1 MPLKEQFG
9 PGHDQLAHAVVR
21 VLPLRRLVVVAPCC
35 QLLLSHA
42 RMQKVSDGGGRN
54 FPASLCTVAVL
65 VSRGVVPKGGIE
77 LESRWRPS
85 CSTRSSICSRR
96 SPATPEQPGGG
107 SHWSG
112 YMTAQYEE
120 GQRTRIAHMRHR
132 LFPSVRRWSDSL
144 QLLRLLPDTMT
155 GDGLELL
162 AKQAHALVPPRVAVV
177 VVSLVPG
184 PLGGRGRGGRK
195 E

>member
-1 MPLKEQFG
+1 ME
-9 PGHDQLAHAVVR
+9 A
-21 VLPLRRLVVVAPCC
+21 
-35 QLLLSHA
+35 LLLHQVEHLQQALPCHA
-42 RMQKVSDGGGRN
+42 RTTRWWV
-54 FPASLCTVAVL
+54 TL
-65 VSRGVVPKGGIE
+65 VGVHD
-77 LESRWRPS
+77 SPS
-85 CSTRSSICSRR
+85 
-96 SPATPEQPGGG
+96 
-107 SHWSG
+107 
-112 YMTAQYEE
+112 YEE

-132 LFPSVRRWSDSL
+132 LLPSVRRWSDRL

-155 GDGLELL
+155 GGGLELL

>member
-35 QLLLSHA
+35 QLLLPHA
-42 RMQKVSDGGGRN
+42 RKRLATGGGQAN
-54 FPASLCTVAVL
+54 LPGSLCTVAVAA

-77 LESRWRPS
+77 ESRWRPS

-96 SPATPEQPGGG
+96 SPATPNKPSGG

-112 YMTAQYEE
+112 HTTVQYEE
-120 GQRTRIAHMRHR
+120 GQRTRIAHMRRR
-132 LFPSVRRWSDSL
+132 LLPSVRRWSDRL

-155 GDGLELL
+155 GDSLELL
-162 AKQAHALVPPRVAVV
+162 T
-177 VVSLVPG
+177 
-184 PLGGRGRGGRK
+184 
-195 E
+195 